1 MSNTQRK
8 NASERPMRTVIAC
21 RSFATVVG
29 LFLGFAVV
37 GQPPTYPAL
46 FPPAFADDDGGSGGA
61 SDGGGS
67 GGGGGASDGGGP
79 LVGSNWSPIGSGR
92 SSRHF
97 SPFRGFRLVLPW
109 DARPRRAMRARAAEY
124 VLSGIE
130 ATQAQTLR
138 DRGFRVVAERSLS
151 GGRGSLLRVTAPGRI
166 SKQRALAA
174 LREIAP
180 GRPVD
185 ENSLYL
191 QRFRMQGGR
200 SASRNTFLDP
210 LATVAWRSLEN
221 CGDLGAIGLVDTG
234 IDADHTG
241 LASKRLEVITQRS
254 PDRQASSKRHG
265 TAVAT
270 LLLGDGVFSGVAP
283 KARIVAVDAFHS
295 KSGVDQIDTFDL
307 VSAMDTLVERG
318 VAVINLSLAGPSNEV
333 LDAEGKRVQARGVIV
348 VAASGNDGPAVKPR
362 YPAAYPWA
370 IAATA
375 VDKNLVVYKRAV
387 RGPHIRL
394 AAPGVDLALRDGD
407 GKLRQHTGTSFAAP
421 FVAARLALVHLG
433 RQVRLAEAADPPT
446 NDLDSARA
454 TEASVAALISQAVD
468 LGEPGKDIV
477 YGDGLVQFGSACR
490 SGTDAIR

>member
-1 MSNTQRK
+1 M
-8 NASERPMRTVIAC
+8 IAC

-37 GQPPTYPAL
+37 GQSPTCPAL
-46 FPPAFADDDGGSGGA
+46 FSPAFADDGDGSGSAGA
-61 SDGGGS
+61 S
-67 GGGGGASDGGGP
+67 GGGGGDGSAGGGDP
-79 LVGSNWSPIGSGR
+79 PIGSNWSPVGR
-92 SSRHF
+92 GRHF
-97 SPFRGFRLVLPW
+97 SLFRGFRLPW
-109 DARPRRAMRARAAEY
+109 DARPRRAVRARANAPEY
-124 VLSGIE
+124 VLSEIE

-138 DRGFRVVAERSLS
+138 DRGFRVIAERSLS
-151 GGRGSLLRVTAPGRI
+151 GGRGLLLRVTAPGRI
-166 SKQRALAA
+166 SKQRALAS

-185 ENSLYL
+185 ENTLYR
-191 QRFRMQGGR
+191 QRFQMQSGR
-200 SASRNTFLDP
+200 PTLRNAFLNP
-210 LATVAWRSLEN
+210 LEAVGWRSLEN
-221 CGDLGAIGLVDTG
+221 CGDLDAIGLVDTG
-234 IDADHTG
+234 IDADHIG
-241 LASKRLEVITQRS
+241 LASKQLEVITQRS

-265 TAVAT
+265 TAIAT
-270 LLLGDGVFSGVAP
+270 LLLGDGVFSGLTP

-295 KSGVDQIDTFDL
+295 QNGTDQIDTFDL
-307 VSAMDTLVERG
+307 VSAMDALVERG
-318 VAVINLSLAGPSNEV
+318 VAVINLSLAGSSNEV

-348 VAASGNDGPAVKPR
+348 VAASGNDGAAVKPR

-375 VDKNLVVYKRAV
+375 VDRNLVVYKRAV

-421 FVAARLALVHLG
+421 FVAARLALAHLG
-433 RQVRLAEAADPPT
+433 KQTRRADAAGLPAD
-446 NDLDSARA
+446 DLDSARA
-454 TEASVAALISQAVD
+454 AEARVAALGSQAID

-490 SGTDAIR
+490 SATSATR